1 MDMAMDLAIVG
12 TWNFRD
18 PNKGIAVFRYD
29 RQTGNMEPLEHID
42 HWVSAGQQCF
52 DHKRNVLY
60 LVDECDGKPDT
71 RGGGGFAR
79 AYHVDPE
86 TGKLTFLN
94 EIGVLMTKPAYICLN
109 STGEYAL
116 VACHTGG
123 NPITKVA
130 RDGAGNWFST
140 VMYEDAGIVLL
151 HLNSDGS
158 FDRVSD
164 VVLHDGWAC
173 NAKVAHAHLHSIVA
187 SPDGELFYACDKG
200 LDRVYAY
207 KIHHASGKLLRM
219 TEQAMPPLTAPRY
232 SVFHP
237 TLPVLYENN
246 ETSPEVY
253 AFRYD
258 PKSGALEIINAVNT
272 YAPEENGSPSDLQIH
287 PSGKYLYAAVRK
299 LNKLVV
305 LRTDDQ
311 TGAVTIIQEV
321 DNPGA
326 PRGMAVSPDGRF
338 LLVANNDTACVCR
351 YAIAEDGR
359 LTLQE
364 GTVSVPNAA
373 NIGILFFE

>member
-1 MDMAMDLAIVG
+1 MAMDLAIVG

-18 PNKGIAVFRYD
+18 PDKGVAVFKYD
-29 RQTGNMEPLEHID
+29 RETGHMEQLDRID
-42 HWVSAGQQCF
+42 RWVSAGQQCF
-52 DHKRNVLY
+52 DPAKKVLY
-60 LVDECDGKPDT
+60 VVDECDGKAGT

-79 AYHVDPE
+79 AYRVDE
-86 TGKLTFLN
+86 EAGTLTFLN
-94 EIGVLMTKPAYICLN
+94 EIGVLMTKPAYICLDN
-109 STGEYAL
+109 TGEYAL

-123 NPITKVA
+123 NPVTKVA
-130 RDGAGNWFST
+130 RDAKGDWFSH
-140 VMYEDAGIVLL
+140 VVYDDAGIVLL

-158 FDRVSD
+158 FDRVCD
-164 VVLHDGWAC
+164 VVLHDGWA
-173 NAKVAHAHLHSIVA
+173 AEIKTAHAHLHSIVA
-187 SPDGELFYACDKG
+187 SPDGTLFYACDKG

-207 KIHHASGKLLRM
+207 KIHHESGKLLRM
-219 TEQAMPPLTAPRY
+219 AEKAMPPRTAPRY

-258 PKSGALEIINAVNT
+258 ANTGALETINVVNT
-272 YAPEENGSPSDLQIH
+272 YDPKEKGSPSDLQIH
-287 PSGKYLYAAVRK
+287 PSGKYLYAAVRT

-311 TGAVTIIQEV
+311 TGAVEIIQEV
-321 DNPGA
+321 PNPGS
-326 PRGMAVSPDGRF
+326 PRGMVVSPDGRF

-351 YAIAEDGR
+351 YAIAEDGK

-373 NIGILFFE
+373 NISVLFFA